1 MNHFITRVLILF
13 LSLLVLSFGYAQ
25 ESTPTDSA
33 TAMDEV
39 VTKIADS
46 SLFSGSVLVA
56 QNGTILLNKGY
67 GLADREQ
74 NIPNTP
80 QTVFRIGSIGKQFT
94 AMGIMILQARGKLD
108 VQDPACNYL
117 TDCPEAWQTITIHH
131 LLTHTSGVV
140 IDSPNLISKP
150 GTKFLYNNDGYRL
163 LGRIIEQVSGKP
175 YDVLMQEMIFD
186 PLKMTHTNFTPHQEN
201 EAVGYTT
208 YMISGIPARYPDPAD
223 LLAIGG
229 HYSTVEDLYLWD
241 QALYTEQLIPQA
253 LLEMMNTPYVSV
265 ANDPILQIYGDQT
278 GYGYGLVIGQ
288 VNGHR
293 AIGHMGVVEGFHTF
307 MSRYPDDKLVIIV
320 LSNHS
325 DGPVDLITS
334 LVVKKIFGEE

>member
-1 MNHFITRVLILF
+1 MNRLITRVLTLF

-25 ESTPTDSA
+25 ETTDIA

-39 VTKIADS
+39 VTKIADAN
-46 SLFSGSVLVA
+46 LFSGSVLVA
-56 QNGTILLNKGY
+56 QNGKILLSKGY

-80 QTVFRIGSIGKQFT
+80 QTVFRIASVGKQFT
-94 AMGIMILQARGKLD
+94 AMGIMILQSQGKLD
-108 VQDPACNYL
+108 VQDPACKYL
-117 TDCPEAWQTITIHH
+117 TDCPDTWQAIAIHH

-140 IDSPNLISKP
+140 IDSPNLMRAP
-150 GTKFLYNNDGYRL
+150 GEQFWYNNDGYRL
-163 LGRIIEQVSGKP
+163 LGKIIEQVSGKP
-175 YDVLMQEMIFD
+175 YDEFMQEMIFD

-208 YMISGIPARYPDPAD
+208 YMISGIPSPYPDPAD
-223 LLAIGG
+223 LLAMGG

-253 LLEMMNTPYVSV
+253 LLETMFTPYVSV
-265 ANDPILQIYGDQT
+265 ASDPILQSYGDQT
-278 GYGYGLVIGQ
+278 GYGYGLLIGQ
-288 VNGHR
+288 VNGHK
-293 AIGHMGVVEGFHTF
+293 AIGHGGVVEGFHTL

-334 LVVKKIFGEE
+334 LLAKKVFGEE